1 VFARTVDTTMSLTKI
16 LRDAQDLDD
25 SIRYA
30 AKRDLSELQQLDFP
44 NFLLSLSAELASD
57 ESPPECRRLA
67 GIILKNSVDGKYSE
81 DNNLHIKQWINLDPL
96 IKSQIKESLLTTLG
110 SLVPDAWHASSQ
122 VIAKLAYIDIPSRD
136 WQDLIG
142 RLLGN
147 MAQQGASP
155 PLQQATLEALEYMFE
170 EFLGLEQDKIDDVL
184 DAVIR
189 AMNRAEQSSQV
200 RLAAV
205 KALQNVVMFAN
216 FANDD
221 CRNCIMTAICDAAK
235 SDGAVI
241 KHAAFGCLIAIA
253 SKYYRM
259 LEPYTETILSLTTE
273 ALKGGVESGALQCI
287 KFWITICEKVIE
299 LRKQNKH
306 DAHAISTVD
315 CSFIEKPLSLLVPVL
330 LKTLLKK
337 ERDDDAQAIFIS
349 AMTCLDL
356 VAITIGDAIVPIAM
370 QFVEVNIKASDWQ
383 SRWAATFAIAGIL
396 QGPSIEKL
404 SPVVRLL
411 LDRMEDR
418 NVEVRGTAV
427 CTLRRVFDLLHS
439 PACANRIFTY
449 ENLPRIVA
457 VLGLRSK
464 DVPEVSEEACRAIY
478 FLAKGYESISSE
490 LVHSSELSP
499 FLSDVFEV
507 LCSTSAL
514 AKETPFRL
522 PPSASAYEALCEVVR
537 VSNIQDY
544 KASASIGV
552 LMPRIMRR
560 LNAVLGAKANSSGDK
575 RNKYDHLVLLCGLLH
590 VLIQKLGNTF
600 PVWRTPFV
608 LLLFCR
614 VLTFDSSAARD
625 KAALAIGALA
635 HAVGPNFVDHMP
647 ILLQHFNVKLLFPIY
662 LQVIGDIFLVLGDEI
677 LPHCDYIMDVLY
689 RGLSK
694 PMLKPAILE
703 CFGEISLAIGKNFE
717 KYLQAVMRRLK
728 DAADPEYYDDV
739 LEEDEVD
746 YSNQLRQGITGYKG
760 PEIWVESSGG
770 SNRFQ

>member
-1 VFARTVDTTMSLTKI
+1 MSLTKI

-30 AKRDLSELQQLDFP
+30 AERDLSELQQLDFP
-44 NFLLSLSAELASD
+44 NFLLSLSAELASN
-57 ESPPECRRLA
+57 ECPPECRRLA
-67 GIILKNSVDGKYSE
+67 GIILKNSVEGKYSE
-81 DNNLHIKQWINLDPL
+81 DNNPHIKQWINLDPL

-184 DAVIR
+184 DALIR

-205 KALQNVVMFAN
+205 KALQNVVMFSN

-287 KFWITICEKVIE
+287 EFWITICEKVIE

-315 CSFIEKPLSLLVPVL
+315 CSFIEKPLSSLVPVL
-330 LKTLLKK
+330 LKTLFKK

-449 ENLPRIVA
+449 ENLPRIVD

-478 FLAKGYESISSE
+478 FLAK
-490 LVHSSELSP
+490 
-499 FLSDVFEV
+499 
-507 LCSTSAL
+507 AL

-522 PPSASAYEALCEVVR
+522 PTSAPAYEAL
-537 VSNIQDY
+537 
-544 KASASIGV
+544 
-552 LMPRIMRR
+552 
-560 LNAVLGAKANSSGDK
+560 LNEVLGAKANSSGDK
-575 RNKYDHLVLLCGLLH
+575 RNKYNLLVLVCGLLH

-647 ILLQHFNVKLLFPIY
+647 ILLQHFNAKLLFPIY

-677 LPHCDYIMDVLY
+677 LPHCDYMMDVLY

-703 CFGEISLAIGKNFE
+703 CFGEIALAIGKNFE

-746 YSNQLRQGITGYKG
+746 YSNQLRQGITGDSNVTNTAVDVLG
-760 PEIWVESSGG
+760 DFHSTVESWT
-770 SNRFQ
+770 NELIQELTKC

>member
-1 VFARTVDTTMSLTKI
+1 MDTDKDILTK
-16 LRDAQDLDD
+16 LLLDAQDQHD
-25 SIRYA
+25 SIRSVA
-30 AKRDLSELQQLDFP
+30 EGKLKQRQEHDFP
-44 NFLLSLSAELASD
+44 DFLLSLSAELLKDA
-57 ESPPECRRLA
+57 SPPDCRRLA
-67 GIILKNSVDGKYSE
+67 GIILKNSVEGKYSE

-170 EFLGLEQDKIDDVL
+170 DFLGLEQDKIDDVL
-184 DAVIR
+184 DAIIR

-241 KHAAFGCLIAIA
+241 KHAAFGCLSAIA

-259 LEPYTETILSLTTE
+259 LEPYTESILSLTTE

-427 CTLRRVFDLLHS
+427 CTLRRMFDLLHS
-439 PACANRIFTY
+439 PACANRIFTDA
-449 ENLPRIVA
+449 NLPRIVA
-457 VLGLRSK
+457 VLAKRSE
-464 DVPEVSEEACRAIY
+464 DVPDVSEEACRAIY

-490 LVHSSELSP
+490 LGHSKKEISSELSP
-499 FLSDVFEV
+499 FLSDVFDV
-507 LCSTSAL
+507 LFSTSAP

-522 PPSASAYEALCEVVR
+522 PTSASAYEALCEVVR

-544 KASASIGV
+544 EAKAAIGV
-552 LMPRIMRR
+552 LMPCIMRR
-560 LNAVLGAKANSSGDK
+560 LNMVLDGKASSSGDK
-575 RNKYDHLVLLCGLLH
+575 RNKYDLLVLLCDLLH
-590 VLIQKLGNTF
+590 VIIQKLGKSLKVATCWGF
-600 PVWRTPFV
+600 DGT
-608 LLLFCR
+608 R
-614 VLTFDSSAARD
+614 VS
-625 KAALAIGALA
+625 
-635 HAVGPNFVDHMP
+635 
-647 ILLQHFNVKLLFPIY
+647 Q
-662 LQVIGDIFLVLGDEI
+662 
-677 LPHCDYIMDVLY
+677 
-689 RGLSK
+689 
-694 PMLKPAILE
+694 
-703 CFGEISLAIGKNFE
+703 
-717 KYLQAVMRRLK
+717 
-728 DAADPEYYDDV
+728 
-739 LEEDEVD
+739 
-746 YSNQLRQGITGYKG
+746 
-760 PEIWVESSGG
+760 
-770 SNRFQ
+770 